1 MWERISLKESKT
13 SERKKDKR
21 KRGLKM
27 RRGCVGCVL
36 GYLWNDDDDPKKK
49 NRQIERERESV
60 KTRHEEI
67 MEWQREIGG
76 NLNPNWEYNKC
87 IDLSITRYR
96 AILQYIMI
104 CN

>member
-21 KRGLKM
+21 NSERKRGLKM
-27 RRGCVGCVL
+27 RRGCVGCVQGVCRVCVGCVL

-76 NLNPNWEYNKC
+76 NRNPNWEYN
-87 IDLSITRYR
+87 
-96 AILQYIMI
+96 
-104 CN
+104 

>member
-49 NRQIERERESV
+49 NR
-60 KTRHEEI
+60 
-67 MEWQREIGG
+67 
-76 NLNPNWEYNKC
+76 
-87 IDLSITRYR
+87 
-96 AILQYIMI
+96 
-104 CN
+104 